1 MTIRLPTGRL
11 LMDLPFDVFTSA
23 SVKYGVPSLSRPVGV
38 GTFIVSEVHSRP
50 ILFFDIASTVFDTA
64 RSKLCYYCVWGQR
77 RRADG
82 YAAKNKGRYLLY
94 PTLATIAPQP
104 CCYLSVLYS
113 LVSNV
118 PLSWRWPDSRDKN
131 ATKKRPKSDRK
142 SDLDITVT
150 SSCTTFGGLG
160 ILFFG

>member
-1 MTIRLPTGRL
+1 MVSHHYHGRL
-11 LMDLPFDVFTSA
+11 A
-23 SVKYGVPSLSRPVGV
+23 WARSL
-38 GTFIVSEVHSRP
+38 EVR
-50 ILFFDIASTVFDTA
+50 STVDDLQVLTGSNPLLRYCFDCLRHSSFET
-64 RSKLCYYCVWGQR
+64 RSVIVCEWGQR

-104 CCYLSVLYS
+104 CYLSIVQLGLKRSS
-113 LVSNV
+113 L
-118 PLSWRWPDSRDKN
+118 LALARLARQECDQK

-160 ILFFG
+160 ILFFGLGLVSRSILSAASW

>member
-64 RSKLCYYCVWGQR
+64 RSKLCYCVWGQR

-104 CCYLSVLYS
+104 CYLSIVQLAWS
-113 LVSNV
+113 QTF
-118 PLSWRWPDSRDKN
+118 LSPGAGPTR
-131 ATKKRPKSDRK
+131 ATRMRPKSDRK